1 MKVLLY
7 IVISTALSLGVSYAQ
22 EDSAVT
28 SVEKDGK
35 SSLSIS
41 FDGDLSFSGNENTYF
56 STSDSDDTYKVRAKF
71 NTGKTAKIRT
81 YLLEEFGKEQLK
93 VSGTRQQW
101 RVAVDGITS
110 YEVKIDE
117 GSLRIFVDKELA
129 SSSTLSK
136 MRAITKNIKTY
147 TSGKSQAQR
156 EAEKVKRDKNRLDRE
171 VAQKIREADRLK
183 REAERLERE
192 AAQLEKEANTKQNN

>member
-1 MKVLLY
+1 MRVIVCMLFCAVLSVRVGY
-7 IVISTALSLGVSYAQ
+7 TQ

-28 SVEKDGK
+28 SVEKDEK

-41 FDGDLSFSGNENTYF
+41 FDGDLSFSGNENSYF

-71 NTGKTAKIRT
+71 NVAKTAKIRT
-81 YLLEEFGKEQLK
+81 YLLEEFGPKHLR
-93 VSGTRQQW
+93 VSGTKQQW

-110 YEVKIDE
+110 YEVKVDE
-117 GSLRIFVDKELA
+117 GNLRIFLDKELA

-136 MRAITKNIKTY
+136 IKTITKNIKRY
-147 TSGKSQAQR
+147 TSGKSQQQEEVEKAKREISRLER
-156 EAEKVKRDKNRLDRE
+156 EAN
-171 VAQKIREADRLK
+171 QKIREAERLK

-192 AAQLEKEANTKQNN
+192 AERLEREAQSKSGN